1 MIEVAQEE
9 AFDCQLLANEEK
21 LVDRQ
26 RLSACCRVGHEHT
39 AVRQHLNERCRRI
52 TDPLYQ
58 PPTEPNLC
66 R

>member
-26 RLSACCRVGHEHT
+26 RLSACCSTPRSDS
-39 AVRQHLNERCRRI
+39 I
-52 TDPLYQ
+52 
-58 PPTEPNLC
+58 
-66 R
+66 

>member
-52 TDPLYQ
+52 TDPLY
-58 PPTEPNLC
+58 
-66 R
+66 